1 MSKDINKNDDLDLN
15 LEEVLTP
22 IVEKAVANSMPKEE
36 KAEAKV
42 ERKEI
47 TVSNNTYTQRS

>member
-22 IVEKAVANSMPKEE
+22 IILEAAKEQGI
-36 KAEAKV
+36 K
-42 ERKEI
+42 
-47 TVSNNTYTQRS
+47 